1 MLTTLRHR
9 TRDSAG
15 FTLIE
20 MMVAMVAGIVVLF
33 ALSDLMIATLHQS
46 QRTFTRIDATRQA
59 RTALATIENQLHSAC
74 VGASAPI
81 QGGST
86 ADKLAFVSFYGTSA
100 SPTPVWHQLTFDP
113 AARTLTDMSYG
124 VTGSAPAFVQ
134 GAYQSTNTVLTN
146 VTQAGTTPAFQ
157 YYAYAQVDRDAS
169 GRTYWVIPDGTNQDP
184 LTPGTVVPAAALDA
198 STGLTST
205 GAATV
210 VEVVINLSV
219 GATASNLNA
228 PVTDTANNDPVT
240 DAISLRLTT
249 PPNEV
254 AVGAKATGYGPCQ

>member
-1 MLTTLRHR
+1 MLTALRHR

-20 MMVAMVAGIVVLF
+20 MMVAMAAGIVVLF
-33 ALSDLMIATLHQS
+33 GLSDLMIVTLHQS

-59 RTALATIENQLHSAC
+59 RTALATIENELHSAC

-86 ADKLAFVSFYGTSA
+86 ADTLAFVSFYGTAA

-113 AARTLTDMSYG
+113 TAGTLTDMSYA
-124 VTGSAPAFVQ
+124 VTGSAPAFLQ
-134 GAYQSTNTVLTN
+134 GAYQSTNTLLTN
-146 VTQAGTTPAFQ
+146 VTQQAGNTPAFQ
-157 YYAYAQVDRDAS
+157 YYAYAQVDSDAS

-184 LTPGTVVPAAALDA
+184 LTGTVVAPAALDT
-198 STGLTST
+198 SKGLTST
-205 GAATV
+205 AAATV
-210 VEVVINLSV
+210 VEVVMNLSV

-228 PVTDTANNDPVT
+228 PVTDTASNDPVT

-254 AVGAKATGYGPCQ
+254 AAGAKATGYGPCQ